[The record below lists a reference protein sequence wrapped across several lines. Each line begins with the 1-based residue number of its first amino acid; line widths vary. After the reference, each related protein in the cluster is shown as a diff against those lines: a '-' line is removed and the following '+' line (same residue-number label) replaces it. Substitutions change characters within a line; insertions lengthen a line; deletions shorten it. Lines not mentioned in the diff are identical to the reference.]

1 MDLAVS
7 FIGWQGKGIS
17 WVQGQGH
24 DLVVE
29 TSTRLGALNFWIPK
43 KVSLKSQLQTGEDS
57 YGNLNPL
64 MA

>member
-7 FIGWQGKGIS
+7 LIGWQAKGIS
-17 WVQGQGH
+17 RVQGQGH

-43 KVSLKSQLQTGEDS
+43 KVSLTSQLLSGDC

>member
-29 TSTRLGALNFWIPK
+29 TSNRLGALNLRIPK
-43 KVSLKSQLQTGEDS
+43 KVSLTSQLQNEDF

>member
-24 DLVVE
+24 DLMVE

-43 KVSLKSQLQTGEDS
+43 KVSLKSQLLSGDC

>member
-7 FIGWQGKGIS
+7 LIGWQGKGIS

-29 TSTRLGALNFWIPK
+29 TSIRLGALNFWIPNK
-43 KVSLKSQLQTGEDS
+43 GSLTSRLLTEDF

>member
-7 FIGWQGKGIS
+7 LIGWQGKGIS

-29 TSTRLGALNFWIPK
+29 TSNRLGALNFWIPK
-43 KVSLKSQLQTGEDS
+43 KVSLKSQLQFEDS
-57 YGNLNPL
+57 YGNLNPP

>member
-29 TSTRLGALNFWIPK
+29 TSIRLGALNFRIPK
-43 KVSLKSQLQTGEDS
+43 KVSLKSQLQFEDS

>member
-29 TSTRLGALNFWIPK
+29 TSIRLGALNFSIPK
-43 KVSLKSQLQTGEDS
+43 KVSLKSQLQTEDS

>member
-7 FIGWQGKGIS
+7 LIGWQGKGIS

-29 TSTRLGALNFWIPK
+29 TSIRLAALNLRIPK
-43 KVSLKSQLQTGEDS
+43 KVSLTSQLLCGDC